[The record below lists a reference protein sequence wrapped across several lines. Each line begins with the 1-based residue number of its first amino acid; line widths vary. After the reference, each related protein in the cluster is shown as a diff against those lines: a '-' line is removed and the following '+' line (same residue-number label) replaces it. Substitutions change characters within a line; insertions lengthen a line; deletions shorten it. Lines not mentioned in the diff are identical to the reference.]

1 MRAAL
6 AWLGAAAIAMLAITA
21 AIMAAAPYLALGI
34 VVACFWAMATNSDD
48 DGSDKQEPPH

>member
-48 DGSDKQEPPH
+48 DGSDKQEPPQ